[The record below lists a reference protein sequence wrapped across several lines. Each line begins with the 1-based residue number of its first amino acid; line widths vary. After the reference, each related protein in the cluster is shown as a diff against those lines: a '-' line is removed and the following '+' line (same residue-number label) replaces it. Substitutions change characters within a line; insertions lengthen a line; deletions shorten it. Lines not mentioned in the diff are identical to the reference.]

1 MSETLYGIEAR
12 VREVEMRQQEAT
24 RHAGRGRPTPPPAPS
39 RHRLAERLRR
49 VADRLD
55 A

>member
-1 MSETLYGIEAR
+1 MTETLYGLEAR
-12 VREVEMRQQEAT
+12 VQEVELKQQAT
-24 RHAGRGRPTPPPAPS
+24 DRRGRSLMPERPS

>member
-1 MSETLYGIEAR
+1 MSDTLHGLETELREAQIR
-12 VREVEMRQQEAT
+12 RTTAAYAR
-24 RHAGRGRPTPPPAPS
+24 RGRVTPPPAPS

-55 A
+55 G